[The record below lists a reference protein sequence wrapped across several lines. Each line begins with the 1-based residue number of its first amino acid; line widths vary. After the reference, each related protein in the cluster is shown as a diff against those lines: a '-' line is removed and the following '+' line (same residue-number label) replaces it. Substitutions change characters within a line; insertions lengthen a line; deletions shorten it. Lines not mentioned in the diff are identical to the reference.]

1 MHTYQDHIADASP
14 ARARGRRVRL
24 TVGSAAFLS
33 VVVAGSA
40 ASAMPPGSTL
50 SAPANAKV
58 SPAPSEHNARVAEHL
73 LQESAASSEH
83 NARVAE
89 YLLLRRGT

>member
-1 MHTYQDHIADASP
+1 MHTHQDHIADDS
-14 ARARGRRVRL
+14 RVLTRGRRVRL
-24 TVGSAAFLS
+24 FVGAAAFLA
-33 VVVAGSA
+33 VAGT
-40 ASAMPPGSTL
+40 ASAGMSAPPGSTL
-50 SAPANAKV
+50 PAPANAKG

-73 LQESAASSEH
+73 LQQRAASSEH